1 MKRKILKG
9 VKIVFIMRNNAIFSR
24 ALALGMTLEEE
35 SENSPPNI
43 GKKYDILVVRP
54 NNLRARAESQARFTS
69 QDVYKKL
76 KRFAELRSIPI
87 VTEEWINLCYEYTYK
102 FSY

>member
-1 MKRKILKG
+1 MLFFLEPKPLEWLSKKNLKILHQ
-9 VKIVFIMRNNAIFSR
+9 
-24 ALALGMTLEEE
+24 TLV
-35 SENSPPNI
+35 
-43 GKKYDILVVRP
+43 KKYDILVVRP
-54 NNLRARAESQARFTS
+54 NNLRVRAESQARFTS

-76 KRFAELRSIPI
+76 KKFAELRSIPI